1 MEAVFSDMTVSVTDL
16 KRNFA
21 DVLETVQAKPVAILN
36 HNKPEAY
43 LLSAKLY
50 ESLMELIDDA
60 LDAKIVE
67 ERKDG
72 PFVEV
77 DINDL

>member
-72 PFVEV
+72 PIVEV